1 MMAPISEDRLL
12 SILTAGR
19 IADSQ
24 LRAIGQE
31 VDQAAR
37 AFERAQFSMQRELS
51 DVRAGKREPS
61 PEVVENVNRAKAAL
75 EAVKGERDR
84 ISAILIPR
92 LALAR
97 NCERYAR
104 ERGIKVANGL
114 SQLPEG
120 ATSYGR

>member
-75 EAVKGERDR
+75 DSIKAERDR
-84 ISAILIPR
+84 ISATLLPR

-104 ERGIKVANGL
+104 EAGIRVVGGL
-114 SQLPEG
+114 NQIHVG
-120 ATSYGR
+120 GTYGH